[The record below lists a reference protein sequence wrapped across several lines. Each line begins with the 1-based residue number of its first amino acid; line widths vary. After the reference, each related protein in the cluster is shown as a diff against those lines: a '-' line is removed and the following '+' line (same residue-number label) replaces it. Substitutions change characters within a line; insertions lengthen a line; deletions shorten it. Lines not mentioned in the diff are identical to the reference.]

1 MNPEDKY
8 PELKDMKPNE
18 IFVEW
23 AYIVKSKN
31 IIKIHVRKVINKKE
45 KTIFVKALKL
55 EYNVVR
61 NDDPALDE
69 LVELT
74 TIEK

>member
-1 MNPEDKY
+1 MNFEIQY

-18 IFVEW
+18 IFIEW
-23 AYIVKSKN
+23 AYIIKSKN
-31 IIKIHVRKVINKKE
+31 VIKIHIKRVIPKKE

-61 NDDPALDE
+61 NDDPSLDE
-69 LVELT
+69 IIELI

>member
-1 MNPEDKY
+1 MNLEIQY
-8 PELKDMKPNE
+8 PELKNMKSNE
-18 IFVEW
+18 IFIEW

-31 IIKIHVRKVINKKE
+31 VIKIHVRKVIPKKE

-61 NDDPALDE
+61 SDDSSLDE
-69 LVELT
+69 VVELV

>member
-1 MNPEDKY
+1 MNLEILY
-8 PELKDMKPNE
+8 SELKDMKPDE
-18 IFVEW
+18 LFIEW
-23 AYIVKSKN
+23 AFIVKSKN
-31 IIKIHVRKVINKKE
+31 IIKIHIKKVIPKKE

-69 LVELT
+69 VVELT

>member
-1 MNPEDKY
+1 MSPEIQY
-8 PELKDMKPNE
+8 PELKEMKDSE
-18 IFVEW
+18 IFIEW

-31 IIKIHVRKVINKKE
+31 VIKIHVKRVISKKE

-55 EYNVVR
+55 EYNIVR
-61 NDDPALDE
+61 NDDPSLDE
-69 LVELT
+69 VVELI

>member
-1 MNPEDKY
+1 MNLEILY
-8 PELKDMKPNE
+8 PELKNMKSNE
-18 IFVEW
+18 IFIEW
-23 AYIVKSKN
+23 AFIVKTKN
-31 IIKIHVRKVINKKE
+31 IIKIHIKKVIPKKE

-69 LVELT
+69 VVELT

>member
-1 MNPEDKY
+1 MNLEILY
-8 PELKDMKPNE
+8 PELKNMKSNE
-18 IFVEW
+18 IFIEW
-23 AYIVKSKN
+23 AFIVKTKN
-31 IIKIHVRKVINKKE
+31 IIKIHIRKVIPKKE

-69 LVELT
+69 VVELT